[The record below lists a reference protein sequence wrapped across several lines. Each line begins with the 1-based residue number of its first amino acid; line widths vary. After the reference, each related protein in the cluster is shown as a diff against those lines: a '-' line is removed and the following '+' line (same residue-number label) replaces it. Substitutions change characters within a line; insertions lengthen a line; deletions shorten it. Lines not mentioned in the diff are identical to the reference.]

1 MHLRADG
8 VGLANASNERV
19 AVRSWN
25 LKYPPK
31 CPGISDAVET
41 EQSMSTLQILS
52 RRQRKRLRIFKFL
65 FLFFFNS
72 LNLFFYVDGI
82 DYSTRKIIYFPFK
95 FL

>member
-41 EQSMSTLQILS
+41 EQSMSTLQIVAS
-52 RRQRKRLRIFKFL
+52 PEKAITYIQVSFS
-65 FLFFFNS
+65 FFF
-72 LNLFFYVDGI
+72 LI
-82 DYSTRKIIYFPFK
+82 R
-95 FL
+95 